1 MGSACEGVFQLDAVG
16 GGEPILG
23 FKSYK
28 TTISV
33 LHMKVGFL
41 KMTVSQGLLFIFSS
55 LGCTG

>member
-33 LHMKVGFL
+33 LHMKVWCSGQL
-41 KMTVSQGLLFIFSS
+41 PKLLLLVEDCS
-55 LGCTG
+55 LYHG